1 MNIGIY
7 ISNPGPS
14 EGGAF
19 TFESSILNA
28 FINQDESNHHFFVFH
43 NNTKTTFADNANL
56 KFVLVKK
63 SFYEKIINKL
73 FKVFSAIIKRFNNNL
88 TYKFS
93 TPLDKAVLNNNVDIL
108 WFVSPFYEP
117 VETPFIVTI
126 WDLQHRLQPYL
137 VENLSKWTWQ
147 KREDFYQV
155 SLPRASFIITGSEIG
170 KMEIMKFYNIAER
183 LIIKIKLPTPNF
195 VLQNN
200 YKSNKIDVFSTFNI
214 GNKNYL
220 FYPAQF
226 WPHKNHIALL
236 KALKDLKENE
246 NINFDLVFTGSDKG
260 NQKYIRELSYQL
272 KIDKNVHFLG
282 FVTIDEL
289 KALYKSAFALV
300 FASFFGPDNIPPLEA
315 MSLGCPVICSNSEGM
330 EEQLDD
336 AALFF
341 DPKNYLE
348 ITKQV
353 VKLYNDE
360 KLKLAL
366 IDKGKKRALSWT
378 SEDYVKKLISVCE
391 DFKPIRETWSNKE
404 KYIPND

>member
-1 MNIGIY
+1 M
-7 ISNPGPS
+7 
-14 EGGAF
+14 
-19 TFESSILNA
+19 
-28 FINQDESNHHFFVFH
+28 
-43 NNTKTTFADNANL
+43 
-56 KFVLVKK
+56 
-63 SFYEKIINKL
+63 
-73 FKVFSAIIKRFNNNL
+73 
-88 TYKFS
+88 
-93 TPLDKAVLNNNVDIL
+93 
-108 WFVSPFYEP
+108 
-117 VETPFIVTI
+117 
-126 WDLQHRLQPYL
+126 
-137 VENLSKWTWQ
+137 
-147 KREDFYQV
+147 
-155 SLPRASFIITGSEIG
+155 
-170 KMEIMKFYNIAER
+170 
-183 LIIKIKLPTPNF
+183 
-195 VLQNN
+195 
-200 YKSNKIDVFSTFNI
+200 
-214 GNKNYL
+214 
-220 FYPAQF
+220 
-226 WPHKNHIALL
+226 L

-315 MSLGCPVICSNSEGM
+315 MSLGCPVICSNSDGM

-336 AALFF
+336 AAIFF
-341 DPKNYLE
+341 DPKNYTE

-391 DFKPIRETWSNKE
+391 AFKPIRETWSNKE